1 MESSCDAVGSTERA
15 MRVVSAPAQERV
27 SPESLR
33 GELLVTAHRQL
44 VRDAVTIALGS
55 MGFAPYDAPLPT
67 THAQVQSLRRCL
79 AGRSTTSGVLIA
91 EVSDA
96 VQLREAAAVVSGIG
110 IDWLVLAGV
119 RPGPA
124 WWALEDAGARL
135 VLPLTSSL
143 DQLVTALRDDA
154 GRPPGAC
161 RPAPAA
167 VRDGAS
173 VRRRQLLRQVGQ
185 LTNREMQILVALRGG
200 STVIEIASG
209 FGVAEST
216 VRTQV
221 KSMLRK
227 LGVRTQLQAVASLRQ
242 ADEWL
247 TGAG

>member
-1 MESSCDAVGSTERA
+1 
-15 MRVVSAPAQERV
+15 
-27 SPESLR
+27 
-33 GELLVTAHRQL
+33 
-44 VRDAVTIALGS
+44 

-67 THAQVQSLRRCL
+67 THAQVQALRRCL

-91 EVSDA
+91 EVSA
-96 VQLREAAAVVSGIG
+96 AAQLREAAAVVSGIG

-143 DQLVTALRDDA
+143 DQLVSALRDHADR
-154 GRPPGAC
+154 RPEAS
-161 RPAPAA
+161 RPAPGAG
-167 VRDGAS
+167 RDVAS
-173 VRRRQLLRQVGQ
+173 ARRHQLLRQVGQ

-200 STVIEIASG
+200 STVIEIAAG

-221 KSMLRK
+221 KSTLRK
-227 LGVRTQLQAVASLRQ
+227 LGVRTQLQAVAILRQ